1 MTSITSEPKKR
12 LINAG
17 TAVISDVFDNLGL
30 MPQSLDTS
38 LFPIPASA
46 APFAG
51 PAYTVAGES
60 FTWSDGSGDRAKL
73 AAIDQMTPGVVAVW
87 AGGDIRG
94 VCCFGDLLAE
104 AMKARGVAGVV
115 VDGGVRDTAYLRD
128 MGMPLMV
135 RYRTPSQAIG
145 RWRVTAS
152 QEPVRV
158 RGAVT
163 DWVTVNPGDL
173 VVADDDGVVVIP
185 LDMVDEFDRRA
196 ASWADKDDQARQDIK
211 NGALL
216 LDTLD
221 KYGHL

>member
-1 MTSITSEPKKR
+1 MTSITIEQKNR
-12 LINAG
+12 LMASG

-30 MPQSLDTS
+30 TPQSLDTG
-38 LFPIPASA
+38 LFPIPVSA
-46 APFAG
+46 TPFAG

-60 FTWSDGSGDRAKL
+60 FVWSDGSGDRVKL

-115 VDGGVRDTAYLRD
+115 VDGGVRDTAYLRN
-128 MGMPLMV
+128 MGVPLMV

-145 RWRVTAS
+145 RWRVTGS
-152 QEPVRV
+152 QEPVQV

-163 DWVTVNPGDL
+163 DWITVNPGDL
-173 VVADDDGVVVIP
+173 VVGDDDGVVVIP
-185 LDMVDEFDRRA
+185 LDMVEEFDRRA
-196 ASWADKDDQARQDIK
+196 SAWADKDDQARRDIK

>member
-1 MTSITSEPKKR
+1 MTPITSEQKQR
-12 LINAG
+12 LMTAG

-30 MPQSLDTS
+30 TPQSLDTS
-38 LFPIPASA
+38 LFPVPVSA

-60 FTWSDGSGDRAKL
+60 YTWTDGSGDRNKL
-73 AAIDQMTPGVVAVW
+73 AAIDQMTPGVVAIW

-104 AMKARGVAGVV
+104 AMKARGVDGVV
-115 VDGGVRDTAYLRD
+115 VDGGVRDTAYLRN

-152 QEPVRV
+152 QEPVQV

-185 LDMVDEFDRRA
+185 KDMVDKFDRM
-196 ASWADKDDQARQDIK
+196 ASDWADKDKSARRDIK